1 MFEDHNDSIYDILKS
16 APNIDSAL
24 LMELTEAFVQTGKS
38 LADSVIERG
47 ILGRED
53 LLKKSADYLGY
64 EYDNNLPEYVSSE
77 ISEVLKPSVALMY
90 GVVPDK
96 VTKNS
101 VTFFALDP
109 FNGHIISDLT
119 FRLNKDVFLKVADPL
134 RVEK

>member
-53 LLKKSADYLGY
+53 LLK
-64 EYDNNLPEYVSSE
+64 VSR
-77 ISEVLKPSVALMY
+77 L
-90 GVVPDK
+90 
-96 VTKNS
+96 
-101 VTFFALDP
+101 
-109 FNGHIISDLT
+109 
-119 FRLNKDVFLKVADPL
+119 FRV
-134 RVEK
+134 RI